1 MPITCGSVG
10 DIIAICVLVKDCVE
24 ALSDANGSV
33 SQYEAVIRE
42 LQMLEKALLEVGL
55 LSRTHATTPELTA
68 LFTSTDT
75 TIEQCRKSLARFQSK
90 IQRYG
95 KYLGSTSINTGVQ

>member
-1 MPITCGSVG
+1 MPITCGSVS

-55 LSRTHATTPELTA
+55 LNRSHASKQRSNDTANIWGPLQSTPV
-68 LFTSTDT
+68 FK
-75 TIEQCRKSLARFQSK
+75 RW
-90 IQRYG
+90 
-95 KYLGSTSINTGVQ
+95 